1 MLTDSK
7 PNPSKTRKRLAPIL
21 WQDVFHMLSKTHH
34 PDTFFFEDVYQ
45 TAERVGLSIKHE
57 SLRVKLARYTAKGF
71 LKKVGRKEY
80 LLSQKGQV
88 FFNLITRD

>member
-1 MLTDSK
+1 MQTESQNSQIK
-7 PNPSKTRKRLAPIL
+7 KRKRLAPIL
-21 WQDVFHMLSKTHH
+21 WQDVFYMLSKSHH
-34 PDTFFFEDVYQ
+34 PNTFYFEDVLYS
-45 TAERVGLSIKHE
+45 AEKVGLSIQRE

-88 FFNLITRD
+88 FFNLIIRD